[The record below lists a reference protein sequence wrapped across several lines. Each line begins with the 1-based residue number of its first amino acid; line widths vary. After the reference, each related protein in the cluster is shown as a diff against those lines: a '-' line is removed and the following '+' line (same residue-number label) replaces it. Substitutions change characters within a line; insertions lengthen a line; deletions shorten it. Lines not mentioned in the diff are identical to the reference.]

1 MANCCKQTGALML
14 VSSGADMSDKKAI
27 AVILFDGFEL
37 LDVFGPV
44 ELLQFVPH
52 YHLGFYAPSPGKVR
66 SSQGIEVIAPR
77 SLADLESADLLLVPG
92 GKGTRALVNDQEFI
106 ERLNLLGKNSAT
118 VASVCTGAALLAQ
131 AGLLSGYRATTNKR
145 AYHWVTGF
153 GPDVSWQPS
162 ARWVQDRSRWTSS
175 GISAGIDMTAALIG
189 HFEGHVVLQEI
200 LDRAELT
207 VTTDPSHDPFAI
219 TP

>member
-1 MANCCKQTGALML
+1 ML
-14 VSSGADMSDKKAI
+14 
-27 AVILFDGFEL
+27 F
-37 LDVFGPV
+37 
-44 ELLQFVPH
+44 
-52 YHLGFYAPSPGKVR
+52 
-66 SSQGIEVIAPR
+66 
-77 SLADLESADLLLVPG
+77 VPG
-92 GKGTRALVNDQEFI
+92 GKGTRALVNNQEFI

-131 AGLLSGYRATTNKR
+131 AGLLSGHRATTNKR

-207 VTTDPSHDPFAI
+207 VAPDPSHDPFAI

>member
-1 MANCCKQTGALML
+1 ML
-14 VSSGADMSDKKAI
+14 VSSDVAMSDKKAI

-52 YHLGFYAPSPGKVR
+52 YDLEFYAPSPGKVR
-66 SSQGIEVIAPR
+66 SSQGIEVIASR
-77 SLADLESADLLLVPG
+77 ALTDLERADMLFVPG
-92 GKGTRALVNDQEFI
+92 GKGTRALVNNQEFI

-189 HFEGHVVLQEI
+189 HFEGQVVLQEI
-200 LDRAELT
+200 LNRAELT

>member
-1 MANCCKQTGALML
+1 MANCCKQTVALML
-14 VSSGADMSDKKAI
+14 VSSGADMSDKKQI

-44 ELLQFVPH
+44 ELLQFVPR
-52 YHLGFYAPSPGKVR
+52 YHLEFYAPSPGKVS

-77 SLADLESADLLLVPG
+77 SLADLKSADLLLVPG
-92 GKGTRALVNDQEFI
+92 GKGTRALVNNQDFI
-106 ERLNLLGKNSAT
+106 ERLHLLGKNSAT

-207 VTTDPSHDPFAI
+207 VATDSSHDSFAI

>member
-1 MANCCKQTGALML
+1 ML
-14 VSSGADMSDKKAI
+14 VSSDVAMSDKKAI

-52 YHLGFYAPSPGKVR
+52 YHLKFYAPSPGKIR
-66 SSQGIEVIAPR
+66 SSQGIEVIASR
-77 SLADLESADLLLVPG
+77 SLTDLERADMLFVPG
-92 GKGTRALVNDQEFI
+92 GKGTRALVNNQEFI

-189 HFEGHVVLQEI
+189 HFEGQVVLQEI
-200 LDRAELT
+200 LNRAELT

>member
-1 MANCCKQTGALML
+1 MANCCKPTVALIL
-14 VSSGADMSDKKAI
+14 VSSGADMSDKKEI

-52 YHLGFYAPSPGKVR
+52 YHLEFYAPSPGKVS

-92 GKGTRALVNDQEFI
+92 GKGTRALVNDQDFI
-106 ERLNLLGKNSAT
+106 ERLHLLGKNSAT
-118 VASVCTGAALLAQ
+118 VVSVCTGAALLAQ
-131 AGLLSGYRATTNKR
+131 AGLLSGYRATTNKL

-207 VTTDPSHDPFAI
+207 VAPDPSHDPFAI

>member
-1 MANCCKQTGALML
+1 ML
-14 VSSGADMSDKKAI
+14 VSSDVAMSDKKAI

-52 YHLGFYAPSPGKVR
+52 YHLDFYAPSPGKVR
-66 SSQGIEVIAPR
+66 SSQGIEVIASR
-77 SLADLESADLLLVPG
+77 SLTDLEGADMLFVPG
-92 GKGTRALVNDQEFI
+92 GKGTRTLVNNQEFI

-131 AGLLSGYRATTNKR
+131 AGLLSGHRATTNKR

-153 GPDVSWQPS
+153 GSDVSWQPS

-189 HFEGHVVLQEI
+189 HFEGQVVLQEI

-207 VTTDPSHDPFAI
+207 VTTDPSHDHFAI

>member
-1 MANCCKQTGALML
+1 ML
-14 VSSGADMSDKKAI
+14 VSSDVAMSDKKAI

-52 YHLGFYAPSPGKVR
+52 YHLEFYAPSPGKVS

-92 GKGTRALVNDQEFI
+92 GKGTRALVNDQDFI
-106 ERLNLLGKNSAT
+106 ERLHLLGKNSTT
-118 VASVCTGAALLAQ
+118 VVSVCTGAALLAQ

-175 GISAGIDMTAALIG
+175 GISAGIDMTAALIS

-207 VTTDPSHDPFAI
+207 VATDSSHDPFAI